1 MKVFLSHSSMH
12 KTNVKAI
19 VSYLPKQ
26 IQTWLD
32 ENNLVWGSNL
42 EETFESV
49 IKTEIDYVLVF
60 LSDSRQSNVWVLKEL
75 KWALEHEKKL
85 GRNFVLPIIMPSIIG
100 DPYEEYP
107 EITGIKYIKLDNYE
121 ETGFKSCAE
130 KITTQLF
137 SLIINDLE
145 NMHKPKQVK
154 LGKTLLDANNFIE
167 ELCKKIYSI
176 VFKHR
181 AQNPMFVD
189 ELYEELNKSLPNQL
203 SKEEFPSLLT
213 QVCGI
218 LSGIYYDGYQ
228 IYVIEEHS
236 QWKKNIGT
244 ENKRA
249 IAYAASR
256 HITNGQTVFI
266 DAGSTMLQ
274 LVEIVCKRLESRTLS
289 GLKLVVISTE
299 HASKIADACAGLG
312 YDQYSSPVVLYVP
325 GGMVRL
331 NTKAMVGYDSI
342 SDIERIVQKL
352 GKFDVAFVGANG
364 ATCRDGIFTHINEEL
379 AIKQAV
385 IANSKNVF
393 YTFDDSKC
401 GLVLES
407 KLADFSDDNIKV
419 IINDNPNNV
428 DLQEIVETYG
438 NKIELAKPMART

>member
-1 MKVFLSHSSMH
+1 MKVFLSHSSSN

-32 ENNLVWGSNL
+32 ENDLVWGSNL
-42 EETFESV
+42 EKTFEDV

-60 LSDSRQSNVWVLKEL
+60 LSDPGQSSIWVMKEL
-75 KWALEHEKKL
+75 NWALEHEKKI
-85 GRNFVLPIIMPSIIG
+85 GRNFVLPIIMPSISC
-100 DPYEEYP
+100 DPYEAYP
-107 EITGIKYIKLDNYE
+107 EIAGIKYIKLDNYE

-154 LGKTLLDANNFIE
+154 LGKTLSDANNFIDD
-167 ELCKKIYSI
+167 LCKKIYSL

-181 AQNPMFVD
+181 VQNPMLVD
-189 ELYEELNKSLPNQL
+189 ELYHELNKAMPNQL
-203 SKEEFPSLLT
+203 SQEEFPSLLS

-228 IYVIEEHS
+228 IYITEEHS
-236 QWKKNIGT
+236 QWKKNIGA

-249 IAYAASR
+249 IAYTASR

-266 DAGSTMLQ
+266 DAGSTMLE
-274 LVEIVCKRLESRTLS
+274 LIDIVCKRIKSRTLS
-289 GLKLVVISTE
+289 GLNLVVISTE
-299 HASKIADACAGLG
+299 HASKIADACASLG
-312 YDQYSSPVVLYVP
+312 YDQYSSPVKLYLP
-325 GGMVRL
+325 GGMVRI
-331 NTKAMVGYDSI
+331 NTKAMIGYDSI
-342 SDIERIVQKL
+342 NDIERIVQRL
-352 GKFDVAFVGANG
+352 GKFDIAFVGANG
-364 ATCRDGIFTHINEEL
+364 ATCKDGIFTHINEEL
-379 AIKQAV
+379 QIKQAV
-385 IANSKNVF
+385 IANSKNIY

-407 KLADFSDDNIKV
+407 KLADFADENIRI
-419 IINDNPNNV
+419 IINENPDNTY
-428 DLQEIVETYG
+428 LQEILEAYSD
-438 NKIELAKPMART
+438 KIELAKQIVSI